1 MQPSY
6 HDAGFLGA
14 EVPVYNIADFCNAT
28 DTQDLLVRNVRL
40 GAALA
45 SCFSASNTTYANG
58 TDITGAPAHVVV
70 QQQNRGLVIV
80 GPDIVSAVTR
90 AVYTQENV
98 RNQTNGVLLA
108 GLAGA
113 AGQPAS
119 AGGAVQYLT
128 PCERQ
133 DSNFNGSSVG
143 YLRPWTLWL
152 RRTEADGFYHNSLGS
167 PLSS

>member
-1 MQPSY
+1 M
-6 HDAGFLGA
+6 
-14 EVPVYNIADFCNAT
+14 PVYNIADFYNAT
-28 DTQDLLVRNVRL
+28 DTQDLLVRNARL

-45 SCFSASNTTYANG
+45 SYFSASNTTYANG
-58 TDITGAPAHVVV
+58 TDTAGAPAHVVV
-70 QQQNRGLVIV
+70 QQQNHGLVIV

-90 AVYTQENV
+90 AVYTQENA
-98 RNQTNGVLLA
+98 RIQTNGVLLA

-113 AGQPAS
+113 AGQPQQPAS

-128 PCERQ
+128 PRERQ